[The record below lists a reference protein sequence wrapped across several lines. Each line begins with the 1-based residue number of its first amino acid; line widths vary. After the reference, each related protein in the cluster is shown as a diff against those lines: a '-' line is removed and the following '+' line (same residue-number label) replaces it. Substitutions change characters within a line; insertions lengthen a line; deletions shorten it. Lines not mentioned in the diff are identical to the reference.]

1 MSNPRIALVT
11 GGARGLG
18 VEIARQLA
26 HDHVVVVG
34 ARDAS
39 AGARTAASFGGAAWA
54 VQLDVRDR
62 DSVRRAIGRIDA
74 LHGRLDVL
82 VNNAAVNFDPGA
94 DPLTEDLQV
103 AEDAWQTN
111 VLAPWHLAQTAAPLL
126 RKGTTPTIINVTS
139 SLGSLTRMGASAPA
153 YSISKAALNALTRV
167 LADALRPDGVL
178 VHAVSPGWTATDM
191 GGAGGRPVADSAS
204 SVVDVIRRAG
214 SFPSGSFLQDG
225 VAVEW

>member
-1 MSNPRIALVT
+1 MSNPRIVLVT

-18 VEIARQLA
+18 LEIARQLA

-39 AGARTAASFGGAAWA
+39 AGTRTAASLGGAAWA

-62 DSVRRAIGRIDA
+62 DSVRCAVGKIEAR
-74 LHGRLDVL
+74 HGRLDVL

-191 GGAGGRPVADSAS
+191 GGAGGRPVEDSAAS
-204 SVVDVIRRAG
+204 LVDVIRRAG